1 MPAKAASLALPL
13 FGPHAPRACLTRSF
27 ACSRLGTTPG
37 GSSLSLR
44 EARSGW
50 SLHGVRAL
58 APCVRR
64 GAVVCAGCPVVPV
77 NQCSRSII
85 RQPRPDSKPF
95 LGLQGHG
102 APMFPTQNCSLYLK
116 PVESQ
121 GHEESA

>member
-13 FGPHAPRACLTRSF
+13 FGPHAPRACLTHSF

-64 GAVVCAGCPVVPV
+64 GAVGGAGCPVVPV
-77 NQCSRSII
+77 NQLSRAIVTNGGS
-85 RQPRPDSKPF
+85 RLQTK
-95 LGLQGHG
+95 LGHQDVDEVGGRGLDDM
-102 APMFPTQNCSLYLK
+102 P
-116 PVESQ
+116 
-121 GHEESA
+121 